1 MWECLRLSLGI
12 LWISSMEKYQVNKL
26 LAFVL
31 LMWSMKIYLFI
42 DWTTF
47 GLLWSHLG
55 AVPRS
60 RLWVNAV
67 HKNQFSLCT
76 GRVFKR
82 AFKVNVQLQFRPT
95 FVRCSRQFWVN
106 ATFKNQF
113 FLCTVCPLE
122 CAFKVNVQLKPS
134 FIFCSIQF
142 WSRGWLGV
150 EEITS
155 TIQFFLA
162 KEFNRCIHK
171 YDRPNP
177 CDWSGNLVQCRM
189 KITVYNIIWTL

>member
-1 MWECLRLSLGI
+1 
-12 LWISSMEKYQVNKL
+12 
-26 LAFVL
+26 
-31 LMWSMKIYLFI
+31 MWSMKIYLFI

-142 WSRGWLGV
+142 WSMGWLGV

-155 TIQFFLA
+155 TIQFFWQRSLTDVFINMTGLIPA
-162 KEFNRCIHK
+162 T
-171 YDRPNP
+171 D
-177 CDWSGNLVQCRM
+177 LV
-189 KITVYNIIWTL
+189 IWFSAEWKSQFTISFEHCKSRTKLFEHCNFQATSHNSC